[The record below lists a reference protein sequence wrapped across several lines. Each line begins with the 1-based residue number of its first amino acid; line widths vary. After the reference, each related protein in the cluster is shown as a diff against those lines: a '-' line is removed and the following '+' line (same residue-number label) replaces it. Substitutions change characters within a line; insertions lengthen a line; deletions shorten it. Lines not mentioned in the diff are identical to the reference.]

1 MIDNLLIEIR
11 KDNFFKK
18 RKYSIVI
25 DGINQG
31 ILTPVNSRKFISL
44 EVGKHQVSIQC
55 EDYLMEK
62 EIIVKRNDKFKRFYI
77 KPTLPTLS
85 LKILKGISIGIWLTT
100 VCFIL
105 YSFFVWNT
113 KISIPIIVVLLFSI
127 LFSKTN
133 KTYNKNFIIQ
143 E

>member
-1 MIDNLLIEIR
+1 MIDNLLIEVKR
-11 KDNFFKK
+11 DNFFKK
-18 RKYSIVI
+18 RKYSIAI

-31 ILTPVNSRKFISL
+31 ILTPFNSRKFISL

-55 EDYLMEK
+55 EDYLIEK

-77 KPTLPTLS
+77 KSTPS

-113 KISIPIIVVLLFSI
+113 KISIPIIVALLFPI

-133 KTYNKNFIIQ
+133 KIYNENFIIQ